1 MILRKF
7 RINCIIR
14 ILFLSLSLFI
24 TIYLF
29 FIIKQYLIA
38 VMTASIVFYQIVSLI
53 RYIERTNY
61 YLVRF
66 FDAVKYEDFSQSF
79 SGLGLGRS
87 FTELKRS
94 FKDVLDKFQKSRM
107 EKEEHFRRLQIVLNH
122 IGTGLLS
129 FQENGQIDLINNA
142 AKRLFHMPRIR
153 NINEL
158 STVSKKL
165 VTTLMTLHPGNKT
178 LIKINHKDE
187 VLNLSIYSTEFIMS
201 KKCYKLISIQNIQRE
216 LEEKEMEAWQNLIRV
231 LTHEIMNSVTP
242 ISSLA
247 ATVNG
252 MLIQQSQQ
260 DSRDGDKIISIEDV
274 QAAVQTIK
282 KRSEGLLQFVESYRK
297 LTRIPKPDI
306 QIISVSSL
314 FKRIEHLMVTD
325 IKKKGIQFGTQ
336 ISPESLELTADS
348 ALIEQTLINLIINA
362 MDALQNS
369 NTPKITLNAQLD
381 SRSRTVIQVIDNGP
395 GIDSNV
401 QDRIFIPFF
410 TTKKKGSGIGLSLCR
425 QIMRMHKG
433 TISIDSQPHKQTVV
447 ALRF

>member
-7 RINCIIR
+7 RINCIGR
-14 ILFLSLSLFI
+14 ILFLSINIFI
-24 TIYLF
+24 FVYLF
-29 FIIKQYLIA
+29 FLLKNYLIA
-38 VMTASIVFYQIVSLI
+38 VIVAGIIIYQIVSLI
-53 RYIERTNY
+53 RYVEKTNY

-79 SGLGLGRS
+79 SGLGLGSS
-87 FTELKRS
+87 FNELKCS
-94 FKDVLDKFQKSRM
+94 FKDVLDKFQKARM

-129 FQENGQIDLINNA
+129 FQENGQVDLINNA
-142 AKRLFHMPRIR
+142 AKRLFHMPHLR
-153 NINEL
+153 NVIEL
-158 STVSKKL
+158 SALNKKL
-165 VTTLMTLHPGNKT
+165 VTTLMTLNPGDKT
-178 LIKINHKDE
+178 LIKVNNKDE

-201 KKCYKLISIQNIQRE
+201 KNCYKLISIQNIHSE

-247 ATVNG
+247 ATVNS

-260 DSRDGDKIISIEDV
+260 DTNDEDTSISIEDV

-314 FKRIEHLMVTD
+314 FKRIKQLMGTD
-325 IKKKGIQFGTQ
+325 IKKKEIQFTIQ
-336 ISPESLELTADS
+336 INPESLELTADS

-362 MDALQNS
+362 VDALENINS
-369 NTPKITLNAQLD
+369 PKIALNAKLD
-381 SRSRTVIQVIDNGP
+381 SRSRTVIQVTDNGP

-433 TISIDSQPHKQTVV
+433 QISIDSNPHKETTVT
-447 ALRF
+447 LRF

>member
-7 RINCIIR
+7 RINCITR

-24 TIYLF
+24 FIY
-29 FIIKQYLIA
+29 FIFVIKQYLLAIII
-38 VMTASIVFYQIVSLI
+38 ASIVFYQIVSLI

-66 FDAVKYEDFSQSF
+66 FEAVRYEDFSQSF

-94 FKDVLDKFQKSRM
+94 FKDVLDKFQKARM

-129 FQENGQIDLINNA
+129 FQEDGQIDLINNA
-142 AKRLFHMPRIR
+142 AKRLFHMPHIR
-153 NINEL
+153 SITEL
-158 STVSKKL
+158 STLNKKL
-165 VTTLMTLHPGNKT
+165 VTTLMTLKPGEKT
-178 LIKINHKDE
+178 LIKVNNEDE
-187 VLNLSIYSTEFIMS
+187 VLNLNIYSTEFIMS
-201 KKCYKLISIQNIQRE
+201 KKCYKLISIQNIQSE

-252 MLIQQSQQ
+252 MLIQQSRQ
-260 DSRDGDKIISIEDV
+260 DSKDENTSVSIEDV

-314 FKRIEHLMVTD
+314 FKRIEQLMGTD
-325 IKKKGIQFGTQ
+325 IKKKGIQFSTL
-336 ISPESLELTADS
+336 INPETLELTADS
-348 ALIEQTLINLIINA
+348 VLIEQTLINLIINA
-362 MDALQNS
+362 MDALENRK
-369 NTPKITLNAQLD
+369 TPKISLNAQLD
-381 SRSRTVIQVIDNGP
+381 GRSRTIIQVIDNGP

-401 QDRIFIPFF
+401 QAHIFIPFY

-433 TISIDSQPHKQTVV
+433 TISIDSEPHKGTVV
-447 ALRF
+447 TLRF